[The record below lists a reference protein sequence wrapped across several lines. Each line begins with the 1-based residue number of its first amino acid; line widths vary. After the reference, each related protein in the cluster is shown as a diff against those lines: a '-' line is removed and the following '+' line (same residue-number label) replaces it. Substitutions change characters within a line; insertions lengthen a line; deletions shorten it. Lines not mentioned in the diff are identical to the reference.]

1 MISFVVSI
9 LLTSGVILLLER
21 QALPR
26 RPRSASFWRRPLLSV
41 VPVVLF
47 YFTFLMVTYRPMVS
61 AIVSMTTFVV
71 IVVLNNA
78 KYRAL
83 REPLVFTD
91 FALLNEVVRHPRLYI
106 GYIGP
111 WRLGA
116 VLLGSAGFLALGMVF
131 EPPLIRRSEPGDWM
145 PSIVYLATVAGL
157 IYAITRGPLRGTFI
171 NLLHRFGPTLRVAE
185 DVADL
190 SLLVCLIV
198 YFFLSNAPP
207 PAPERRKLAVGRR
220 AILESQQTGRVRKRP
235 PPPDACIPDAPPDIV
250 VVQSESFF
258 DARRLGDEIDPTV
271 LSNFDRLK
279 GEARFHGRLTVPAWG
294 ANTMRTEYAFLSGM
308 PNAALG
314 YRRFNPYLTLQNA
327 PSWSFVH
334 MLRLMGYVCVC
345 IHPFDPAFFNRDK
358 VFPNL
363 GFYRFIGIDEFN
375 GAERNGPYVSDIALA
390 RKIEEVLDA
399 SVSPT
404 FVFVITMEN
413 HGRWSADRFGDA
425 VEPRAAAAA
434 AAPLGSLA
442 LEHYLRHL
450 RNADQSLDDIARYLG
465 ARHRP
470 GVMCVYGDHLPSL
483 PNAFRTAGFHDT
495 DTDYL
500 VWSTTPA
507 PAIRVDIA
515 AEMLGRVVLDAA
527 LDPTG
532 SMRRG

>member
-1 MISFVVSI
+1 MISFLASI
-9 LLTSGVILLLER
+9 LLTSAVILLLER

-26 RPRSASFWRRPLLSV
+26 RPRSAPFWRRPLLAV
-41 VPVVLF
+41 MPVVLF
-47 YFTFLMVTYRPMVS
+47 YFTLLMVSYRPMVS
-61 AIVSMTTFVV
+61 AVVSMTAFFV
-71 IVVLNNA
+71 IIMLNNA

-91 FALLNEVVRHPRLYI
+91 FALLKEVIRHPRLYVD
-106 GYIGP
+106 YIGP
-111 WRLGA
+111 WRLATLLA
-116 VLLGSAGFLALGMVF
+116 VSSAFLVGGLIF
-131 EPPLIRRSEPGDWM
+131 EPPLINRREAGDWM

-157 IYAITRGPLRGTFI
+157 IYAITRGPLRATFI
-171 NLLHRFGPTLRVAE
+171 NLLNRFGPTLRVAD

-190 SLLVCLIV
+190 SLLVCLIC

-207 PAPERRKLAVGRR
+207 PAPERRKLAIGRR
-220 AILESQQTGRVRKRP
+220 AILENQPNGRVRKRP
-235 PPPDACIPDAPPDIV
+235 PPPDACIPDSPPDIV

-258 DARRLGDEIDPTV
+258 DARRLGDAIDPSILT
-271 LSNFDRLK
+271 NFERLK
-279 GEARFHGRLTVPAWG
+279 SEARYYGRLEVPAWG

-314 YRRFNPYLTLQNA
+314 YRRFNPYLALQNA
-327 PSWSFVH
+327 PSWSFIH

-363 GFYRFIGIDEFN
+363 GFYRFIGIDEFD

-390 RKIEEVLDA
+390 RKIEEVLDN

-404 FVFVITMEN
+404 FVFAITMEN
-413 HGRWSADRFGDA
+413 HGRWDPGRFGD
-425 VEPRAAAAA
+425 EPGPDAAA

-442 LEHYLRHL
+442 LEYYLRHL
-450 RNADQSLDDIARYLG
+450 RNADLSLDKIARYLA
-465 ARHRP
+465 ARDRP

-483 PNAFRTAGFHDT
+483 PNAFREAGFNDT

-507 PAIRVDIA
+507 SGIEVDIA
-515 AEMLGRVVLDAA
+515 AEMLGRMVLDAA

-532 SMRRG
+532 PVRRG

>member
-1 MISFVVSI
+1 
-9 LLTSGVILLLER
+9 
-21 QALPR
+21 
-26 RPRSASFWRRPLLSV
+26 V

-47 YFTFLMVTYRPMVS
+47 YFTVLMVCYRPMVS
-61 AIVSMTTFVV
+61 AVVSMTTFLI
-71 IVVLNNA
+71 IVMLNNA

-91 FALLNEVVRHPRLYI
+91 FALLTEVIRHPRLYI

-111 WRLGA
+111 WRLA
-116 VLLGSAGFLALGMVF
+116 AIMVATAALLVLGTIA
-131 EPPLIRRSEPGDWM
+131 EPPLINRREPNDWM
-145 PSIVYLATVAGL
+145 PSVVYLATVAGL

-171 NLLHRFGPTLRVAE
+171 NLLNRFGPTLRVAD

-190 SLLVCLIV
+190 SLLVCLIC
-198 YFFLSNAPP
+198 YFYLSNAPP

-220 AILESQQTGRVRKRP
+220 AILEGQQNGRVRKRP
-235 PPPDACIPDAPPDIV
+235 PPPDACIPDSPPDIV

-258 DARRLGDEIDPTV
+258 DARRLGEAIDPGV
-271 LSNFDRLK
+271 LTHFERLK
-279 GEARFHGRLTVPAWG
+279 SEARYFGRLEVPAWG

-327 PSWSFVH
+327 PSWSFIH

-363 GFYRFIGIDEFN
+363 GFYRFIGIDEFD
-375 GAERNGPYVSDIALA
+375 GAERSGPYVSDIALT
-390 RKIEEVLDA
+390 RKIEEVLDS

-413 HGRWSADRFGDA
+413 HGRWDPDRFGD
-425 VEPRAAAAA
+425 EPGLRAADP
-434 AAPLGSLA
+434 PLGSLA
-442 LEHYLRHL
+442 LDHYLRHL
-450 RNADQSLDDIARYLG
+450 RNADQSMADIARYLG
-465 ARHRP
+465 GRDRP

-483 PNAFRTAGFHDT
+483 PNAFRAAGFHDT
-495 DTDYL
+495 ETDYL

-507 PAIRVDIA
+507 PAVEIDIA
-515 AEMLGRVVLDAA
+515 AEMLGRMVLDVA
-527 LDPTG
+527 LDPRAAET
-532 SMRRG
+532 RG